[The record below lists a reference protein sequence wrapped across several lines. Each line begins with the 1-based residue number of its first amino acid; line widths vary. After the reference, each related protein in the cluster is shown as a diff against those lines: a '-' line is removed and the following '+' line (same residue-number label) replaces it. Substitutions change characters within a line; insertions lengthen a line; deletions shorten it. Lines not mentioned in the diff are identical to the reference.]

1 MGFLAKTVSNVLC
14 RQNALTSGV
23 KIKESLLQTINRRY
37 IVSLAASTQQAGILE
52 RAANVVD
59 TSVSHFDIRNLL
71 QQEQDLSIFTLDK
84 VSKLEADL
92 VTAEHPI
99 IGVAHEIFEHDET
112 KIRTSLGGFCLLLLA
127 KSLQSVP
134 SNNITLEMWKKQ
146 KIFAECYEMID
157 KAMYLHHHAIIDI
170 PTEIENSQ
178 SINAKNKGNK
188 LAVLGGDYLFS
199 YAIVRLSREVRP
211 ATVFDFIGAS
221 IDEFCINHFDDP
233 ARLESIKTSSSV
245 SNSSLSLFSAQD
257 QRNNYPWNKVDSY
270 YWEKYGGYCST
281 HLLAYCSQYVC
292 KMAHLASMRYE
303 KAAFKFGYNLRL
315 LWNVSL

>member
-1 MGFLAKTVSNVLC
+1 MGLLTKTVGNLLC
-14 RQNALTSGV
+14 KHYTFSSGTRLNTS
-23 KIKESLLQTINRRY
+23 LQIINIQH
-37 IVSLAASTQQAGILE
+37 IVSLAATKPAVLIE
-52 RAANVVD
+52 RAAQVVD
-59 TSVSHFDIRNLL
+59 TDISHFDIRNLL
-71 QQEQDLSIFTLDK
+71 QQEHDLSIFTLDR

-92 VTAEHPI
+92 VTVEHPI
-99 IGVAHEIFEHDET
+99 INVAHEIFEHDEN
-112 KIRTSLGGFCLLLLA
+112 KSRTSLGGFCLLLLA

-134 SNNITLEMWKKQ
+134 SNNITPEIWKKQ

-170 PTEIENSQ
+170 PTENETLQ
-178 SINAKNKGNK
+178 TTNAKNKGNK

-233 ARLESIKTSSSV
+233 AKLESIKQSSV
-245 SNSSLSLFSAQD
+245 SNSSLSSLSIQEN
-257 QRNNYPWNKVDSY
+257 RNNYPWDRVDRY

-281 HLLAYCSQYVC
+281 HLLAYCSQYAC

-315 LWNVSL
+315 LWNVS